1 MNISPLPVHEQRL
14 EIVIRIPSFVS
25 RRSVAYFQVNDVLFG
40 IGFSHIGWLSK
51 CWRAPIKPEASL
63 RLEESMQ
70 VLPGYMCA
78 AAQNGQGRSCQSGK

>member
-14 EIVIRIPSFVS
+14 DIVIRIPSFVS

-40 IGFSHIGWLSK
+40 IGFSHIGWLST
-51 CWRAPIKPEASL
+51 CCRAPIKPETFL

-70 VLPGYMCA
+70 MLPGYMWV
-78 AAQNGQGRSCQSGK
+78 AAQNGQGHSCQSGR